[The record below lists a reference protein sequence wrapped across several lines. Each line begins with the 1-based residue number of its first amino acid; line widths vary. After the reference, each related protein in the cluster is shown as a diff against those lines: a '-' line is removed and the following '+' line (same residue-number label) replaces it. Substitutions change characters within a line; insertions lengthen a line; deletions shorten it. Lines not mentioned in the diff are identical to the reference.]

1 MRRPSSSARTR
12 RLVGRKSELAA
23 LRRTLKRAVDGSA
36 VRVAVV
42 VGAPGVG
49 KSRLAAELT
58 RRTKGVTT
66 LWGRCLSYGEGITYW
81 PLREVLDRAGASEE
95 RNAVLAA
102 LDAQTPPPAPELAWL
117 FRQFCEASA
126 REKPLVLVF
135 DDVHWAEPTFLE
147 LVEHLADKGTGPI
160 SVVCLAREEILEERP
175 AFLEGRANANRVL
188 LDALSA
194 EETDALLEGL
204 GGTTLESDQRVRI
217 AEAAEGNPLFLE
229 QLLALALE
237 GGLAERAL
245 PETIQALLAARLDR
259 LGPGERAV
267 LERGAVVGKEFTA
280 DDVVALLDPD
290 VAPTADAHLQTLAG
304 RGFVRPRE

>member
-1 MRRPSSSARTR
+1 MLDPLGEVPIKGKREPVLAYRLFELSPIAPAFEHRQDAK
-12 RLVGRKSELAA
+12 LVGRKRELAA
-23 LRRTLKRAVDGSA
+23 LRRALKRSVDGSA
-36 VRVAVV
+36 VRMAVV
-42 VGAPGVG
+42 VGSPGVG

-58 RRTKGVTT
+58 RRAKGVTP

-160 SVVCLAREEILEERP
+160 SVVCLAREELLEERP
-175 AFLEGRANANRVL
+175 AFLEGRANANRIL

-217 AEAAEGNPLFLE
+217 AETAEGNPLFLE

-237 GGLAERAL
+237 GGLAERVL
-245 PETIQALLAARLDR
+245 PGDDPGAAR
-259 LGPGERAV
+259 RAP
-267 LERGAVVGKEFTA
+267 R
-280 DDVVALLDPD
+280 P
-290 VAPTADAHLQTLAG
+290 P
-304 RGFVRPRE
+304 RPRRACGARAWRCGREGVHR